1 LNSISQSNKNA
12 NTEQGTNRKNPTGLW
27 HFSPNLWRTHSR
39 VNAKCPNAIWIIVH
53 HCQNELLSE
62 WIIVSFLY
70 YSFITRKSW
79 SLCFL
84 YIQIKFPTM
93 NKWTW
98 MMSFAIKSM
107 ADTADNL
114 PPLVSKQVHSKY
126 AIRDILPPISK
137 SGNPLKATCSS
148 SHLLY
153 LTRTW
158 DQGNKS
164 VRQRIL
170 QEFIKDNKNKTGP
183 QLEKELNNGA
193 SLFLTRITAW
203 LRLTY
208 NLDF

>member
-1 LNSISQSNKNA
+1 
-12 NTEQGTNRKNPTGLW
+12 
-27 HFSPNLWRTHSR
+27 
-39 VNAKCPNAIWIIVH
+39 
-53 HCQNELLSE
+53 
-62 WIIVSFLY
+62 
-70 YSFITRKSW
+70 
-79 SLCFL
+79 
-84 YIQIKFPTM
+84 
-93 NKWTW
+93 